1 MNWDSLP
8 IEIKNLILENRR
20 KIMYFDKCALKIQSE
35 WRDYRSKVL
44 IDRFYVLNYIKDV
57 GLYSRRCCFCF

>member
-20 KIMYFDKCALKIQSE
+20 KIMYFDKCALKI
-35 WRDYRSKVL
+35 
-44 IDRFYVLNYIKDV
+44 
-57 GLYSRRCCFCF
+57 